1 MERKIWVL
9 MITWNY
15 KAFDELTPHEL
26 YACLQ
31 LRSEVF
37 VVEQNCIFP
46 DLDGK
51 DKYSHHIMGWH
62 DNKLVAYARILP
74 PGISYVESAIGRIV
88 TSPTAR
94 GKGIGREL
102 VRLSIETLYTLHGK
116 AVIRIGAQLYLQG
129 FYESFGFRQTGP
141 IYLED
146 NIEHIE
152 MLLFI
157 KA

>member
-1 MERKIWVL
+1 M
-9 MITWNY
+9 TWYY
-15 KAFDELTPHEL
+15 KAFNELTPHEL
-26 YACLQ
+26 YAFLQ

-46 DLDGK
+46 DMDGK
-51 DKYSHHIMGWH
+51 DPHSHHIMGWEDH
-62 DNKLVAYARILP
+62 KLIAYARILP
-74 PGISYVESAIGRIV
+74 PGISYGESSIGRIV

-102 VRLSIETLYTLHGK
+102 LRRSIETLYTLHGK
-116 AVIRIGAQLYLQG
+116 AVIRIGAQHYLKG
-129 FYESFGFRQTGP
+129 FYESFGFRQTGS